1 MSTLY
6 GLVVRWLF
14 VSRNG
19 IKMQFLGVV
28 RFKSTTLTV
37 YCLSSWFV
45 HQQRKTYS
53 NLCVLCW
60 LSHLSWFQGPK
71 YILPSFWLWVTNH
84 DVTSKILKKLFL
96 KSLPFYKL
104 FHDVEKLG
112 RKPKIFLKVIQ
123 RFGIRETS
131 NLTTDADSSTKTTV
145 GWTKN
150 TQKPKIKNTQK
161 LKKLSKTEKLKN
173 V

>member
-1 MSTLY
+1 MSKLY

-28 RFKSTTLTV
+28 GFKSSTLTV

-45 HQQRKTYS
+45 HQKRKTYS

-71 YILPSFWLWVTNH
+71 YIPPSFWPRVTNH
-84 DVTSKILKKLFL
+84 DVKSKMSKKWFLRSLLFYTTFSWCWKVEEKTKYICEGHTKILVCSTCRLNIFL
-96 KSLPFYKL
+96 NPPEAAKVATSVKF
-104 FHDVEKLG
+104 FNVEK
-112 RKPKIFLKVIQ
+112 
-123 RFGIRETS
+123 T
-131 NLTTDADSSTKTTV
+131 
-145 GWTKN
+145 
-150 TQKPKIKNTQK
+150 
-161 LKKLSKTEKLKN
+161 
-173 V
+173 